1 MTWANVVQLLI
12 AVLTV
17 LAGVYATRSAKRGR
31 LAELRQQE
39 IARAAAE
46 ETADRKQ
53 RFDELDRSLDAAR
66 KDLDYYESQLE
77 KARQERRE
85 AVSERD
91 RLQAEW
97 IERHRKLLAR
107 CQQLA
112 NQIHAIINGPIKLH
126 PAQLQRL
133 ESAVEEVANHIQ
145 EDHLHFD

>member
-1 MTWANVVQLLI
+1 MTWANVVQLAI
-12 AVLTV
+12 AALTV
-17 LAGVYATRSAKRGR
+17 FAGVYATRAAKRGK
-31 LAELRQQE
+31 LAEIRQQE
-39 IARAAAE
+39 IAQAAAE

-53 RFDELDRSLDAAR
+53 RFEELDRSLDAAR
-66 KDLDYYESQLE
+66 KDLDYYEQQLD
-77 KARQERRE
+77 KARQERHQAITE
-85 AVSERD
+85 KD

-107 CQQLA
+107 CQSLA